1 MAGLRVATM
10 DIGFS
15 FNSRVG
21 DALSGIAQALGQAGI
36 EHADNEARLLLGST
50 FGVSSSDITL
60 AVIMGISLKDLQS
73 AGHCPISAAG
83 AQEENFRLLRQRVMR
98 RQAREPLQYI
108 VGYAPFRFLKISVG
122 PGVFIPRPETETL
135 VQIGLDW
142 LRDKGQSV
150 SAEGHS
156 AGAGDSSTGEGT
168 DSTGK
173 GSKSGEEQSKG
184 NGQDAA
190 PAHPRIADLCAG
202 SGAVGLSVLT
212 ECPGTEVYAV
222 EISGDALE
230 WAHKNADKICR
241 ADPSAKNRYH
251 LVHGDAADP
260 AIAGTLGTGRFDAVL
275 SNPPY
280 VPLSRIPQQPEVRE
294 YDPDIALYGGSAD
307 GMDIPQKIIISSS
320 RLLRPGGLLVM
331 EHDISQAAAL
341 RSFAPRHGFS
351 DARTRQDL
359 TGRDRFLAAIK
370 R

>member
-1 MAGLRVATM
+1 M

-15 FNSRVG
+15 FNSPVG
-21 DALSGIAQALGQAGI
+21 DALSGITQALGQAGI
-36 EHADNEARLLLGST
+36 EHADNEARLLLSST

-60 AVIMGISLKDLQS
+60 AVIMGTSLRDLQS
-73 AGHCPISAAG
+73 AGHCPISTAG
-83 AQEENFRLLRQRVMR
+83 AQERNFRLLRQRVMR

-122 PGVFIPRPETETL
+122 PGVFIPRPETEAL

-142 LRDKGQSV
+142 LRDKGQSIKTEGH
-150 SAEGHS
+150 SARAEGHS
-156 AGAGDSSTGEGT
+156 TGATASSTGEGAG
-168 DSTGK
+168 SIGK
-173 GSKSGEEQSKG
+173 AGKTEQGQG
-184 NGQDAA
+184 NKDGRGRLSAR
-190 PAHPRIADLCAG
+190 PRIADLCAG

-212 ECPGTEVYAV
+212 EYPGAGVYAV
-222 EISGDALE
+222 ELSGDALE

-251 LVHGDAADP
+251 LIRGDAADP
-260 AIAGTLGTGRFDAVL
+260 EIADTLGAGRFDAVL

-307 GMDIPQKIIISSS
+307 GLEIPQKIIISSS

-341 RSFAPRHGFS
+341 RSFASRHGFS
-351 DARTRQDL
+351 DARTCPDL
-359 TGRDRFLAAIK
+359 TGRDRFLTAIK

>member
-1 MAGLRVATM
+1 M
-10 DIGFS
+10 DIEFS

-36 EHADNEARLLLGST
+36 EHADNEARLLLSST

-60 AVIMGISLKDLQS
+60 AVIMGTSLKDMQS
-73 AGHCPISAAG
+73 AGHCPISTAG
-83 AQEENFRLLRQRVMR
+83 VQEKNFQLLRQRVMR

-142 LRDKGQSV
+142 LRDEGRSIR
-150 SAEGHS
+150 AEGHS
-156 AGAGDSSTGEGT
+156 PGAGSSSTGEETGI
-168 DSTGK
+168 TGK

-184 NGQDAA
+184 NGQGAA
-190 PAHPRIADLCAG
+190 SAHPRIADLCAG

-222 EISGDALE
+222 EISGNALK

-251 LVHGDAADP
+251 LIRGDATDPEIAD
-260 AIAGTLGTGRFDAVL
+260 TLGAGRFDAVL

-294 YDPDIALYGGSAD
+294 YDPDIALYGGLAD
-307 GMDIPQKIIISSS
+307 GLDIPQKIIISSS

-341 RSFAPRHGFS
+341 RSFASRHGFS
-351 DARTRQDL
+351 DARTCPDL

>member
-1 MAGLRVATM
+1 M
-10 DIGFS
+10 DIEFS

-36 EHADNEARLLLGST
+36 EHADNEARLLLSST

-60 AVIMGISLKDLQS
+60 AVIMGTSLRDLQS
-73 AGHCPISAAG
+73 AGHCPISTAG
-83 AQEENFRLLRQRVMR
+83 AQEKNFRLLRQRVMR

-108 VGYAPFRFLKISVG
+108 VGYTPFRFLKISVG

-142 LRDKGQSV
+142 LRGKGQSIKAERH
-150 SAEGHS
+150 SARAEGHS
-156 AGAGDSSTGEGT
+156 PGATASSTGEGNG
-168 DSTGK
+168 STGK
-173 GSKSGEEQSKG
+173 ASKAELGPDNG
-184 NGQDAA
+184 NGRGRP
-190 PAHPRIADLCAG
+190 PARPRIADLCAG

-230 WAHKNADKICR
+230 WAHKNADKICW

-251 LVHGDAADP
+251 LVHGDATDP
-260 AIAGTLGTGRFDAVL
+260 AIAGTLGAGRFDAVL

-280 VPLSRIPQQPEVRE
+280 VPLSRIPQQPEVRK

-307 GMDIPQKIIISSS
+307 GLDIPQKIIISSS

-341 RSFAPRHGFS
+341 RSFASRNGFS
-351 DARTRQDL
+351 DVRTRRDL
-359 TGRDRFLAAIK
+359 TGRDRFLTAIK